1 MNHPEHLEQVTLIKW
16 WALACKQFGIPEQ
29 LLFAIPNGGKRDVIS
44 AKLLKDEGVRA
55 GVPDLFIAVP
65 KGDYHGLF
73 IEMKKAKGGQVSKS
87 QKEMGALLLGQN
99 YCVAVCHGWVE
110 AKQIIERYLNQ
121 QNKQT

>member
-1 MNHPEHLEQVTLIKW
+1 MNHPEHSEQVTLIKW

-55 GVPDLFIAVP
+55 GVPDLFLAVP

-73 IEMKKAKGGQVSKS
+73 IEMKKVKGGVVSNS
-87 QKEMGALLLGQN
+87 QKEMGAYLMGRDY
-99 YCVAVCHGWVE
+99 YCAVCHGWVE
-110 AKQIIERYLNQ
+110 AKTAIEKYLAA
-121 QNKQT
+121 

>member
-1 MNHPEHLEQVTLIKW
+1 MNHPEHSEQVTLIKW

-55 GVPDLFIAVP
+55 GVPDLFLAVP

-73 IEMKKAKGGQVSKS
+73 IEMKKVKGGVVSDS
-87 QKEMGALLLGQN
+87 QKEMGAHLMGRD
-99 YCVAVCHGWVE
+99 YDCAVCHGWVE
-110 AKQIIERYLNQ
+110 AKAKIEKYLAA
-121 QNKQT
+121 